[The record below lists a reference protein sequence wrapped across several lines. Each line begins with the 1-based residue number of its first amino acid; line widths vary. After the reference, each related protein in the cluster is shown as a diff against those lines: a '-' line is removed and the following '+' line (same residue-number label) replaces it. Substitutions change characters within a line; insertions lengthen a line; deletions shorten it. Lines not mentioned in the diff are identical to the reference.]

1 MIYDL
6 NKMKERQEIQINV
19 FVSASESHNKNI
31 LFVQEPKHPFFVCV
45 FFFFV
50 LSVQELNLLNR
61 YFLFAGMDSPL
72 VLYMLLYFLFILDFF
87 FF

>member
-1 MIYDL
+1 MIYDV

-19 FVSASESHNKNI
+19 FVSASEHHNKNI

-45 FFFFV
+45 CRPQCPGVEPIKSV
-50 LSVQELNLLNR
+50 LPVCSDGQ
-61 YFLFAGMDSPL
+61 DSPL

-87 FF
+87 F